1 MFHAGLRLVKSRHP
15 LARLATALIAIVLVA
30 ALVAIGVFVLA
41 VLVVGG
47 ALFALVR
54 ALRTPSQPAA
64 AAARAP
70 APAGIIEGEFTVVD
84 GGPAHKRAPSG
95 A

>member
-15 LARLATALIAIVLVA
+15 LARIATALIAIIVVL
-30 ALVAIGVFVLA
+30 ALVAIGVFALTVLA
-41 VLVVGG
+41 VGG

-54 ALRTPSQPAA
+54 ALRASPWPRGATS
-64 AAARAP
+64 RAS
-70 APAGIIEGEFTVVD
+70 APAGVIEGEFTVVD
-84 GGPAHKRAPSG
+84 DDHARKRAPSG

>member
-1 MFHAGLRLVKSRHP
+1 MLHAGFRLVNSRHP
-15 LARLATALIAIVLVA
+15 LARLLAAVVAIVLVA
-30 ALVAIGVFVLA
+30 GLVAVGVFAFA

-54 ALRTPSQPAA
+54 ALRAASRPAA
-64 AAARAP
+64 APARGAAP
-70 APAGIIEGEFTVVD
+70 SGVIEGEFTVVAD
-84 GGPAHKRAPSG
+84 GPARKRAPSG

>member
-15 LARLATALIAIVLVA
+15 LARLAAALIAIVLVVGLIA
-30 ALVAIGVFVLA
+30 VGVFAFA

-54 ALRTPSQPAA
+54 ALRASTQAPAQARAATPS
-64 AAARAP
+64 
-70 APAGIIEGEFTVVD
+70 GVIEGEFTVVAD
-84 GGPAHKRAPSG
+84 GPARKRAPGST
-95 A
+95 

>member
-15 LARLATALIAIVLVA
+15 LARLAAALIAVVLVIG
-30 ALVAIGVFVLA
+30 LVAVGVFALA

-54 ALRTPSQPAA
+54 ALRAPRPAA
-64 AAARAP
+64 AAGTATP
-70 APAGIIEGEFTVVD
+70 SGVIEGEFTVVAD
-84 GGPAHKRAPSG
+84 GPARKRAPTG

>member
-15 LARLATALIAIVLVA
+15 LARLVAALIAIVLVA
-30 ALVAIGVFVLA
+30 ALVAVGVFAFA

-54 ALRTPSQPAA
+54 ALRAPSRPAA
-64 AAARAP
+64 AAPRAA
-70 APAGIIEGEFTVVD
+70 APAGVIEGEFTVVAD
-84 GGPAHKRAPSG
+84 GPAHKRAPSG